1 MAKTFDLVKMKRGKS
16 LSEAAEN
23 IENMSEDTEV
33 SIDELIESPR
43 KENVVKTLA
52 AIRTD
57 PLMNT
62 EEKNELLYAL
72 RSQFAGL
79 FSLDNCPDDYE
90 SLKLEAIFLSDLMQ
104 ASFVLLGQR
113 LLKIRDNE
121 LYIKDGY
128 KDFKAFVE
136 KEIKISRST
145 AYNYID
151 LVSVFGVQTF
161 GHEDAPDPSKLIPLL
176 PVLKAKKDDIP
187 VDKIKSQFI
196 EKAKTESA
204 RDLKDD
210 IKQLKIKYGLMS
222 EPVEVD
228 RLDRAFN
235 ILLNEIP
242 TKLTAVEKK
251 KIRNYIKKLNSLLN

>member
-1 MAKTFDLVKMKRGKS
+1 MAKTFDLTKMKRGKS

-23 IENMSEDTEV
+23 IENMSEETGA

-52 AIRTD
+52 AIRRD
-57 PLMNT
+57 PLLQVG
-62 EEKNELLYAL
+62 EKAELLTSL
-72 RSQFAGL
+72 RSQFAGM

-90 SLKLEAIFLSDLMQ
+90 SLKLEAIFLSDLTQ

-113 LLKIRDNE
+113 LLKIRDDE
-121 LYIKDGY
+121 LYIADGY
-128 KDFKAFVE
+128 KDFKSFVE
-136 KEIKISRST
+136 KEIKIARST

-161 GHEDAPDPSKLIPLL
+161 GHEGAPDPSKLIPLL
-176 PVLKAKKDDIP
+176 PVLKSKNDDIP
-187 VDKIKSQFI
+187 TDKIKSQYI

-210 IKQLKIKYGLMS
+210 IKQLKIQYGLAK
-222 EPVEVD
+222 EPEDID

-235 ILLNEIP
+235 ILLTAIP
-242 TKLTAVEKK
+242 SKLNAVDKK